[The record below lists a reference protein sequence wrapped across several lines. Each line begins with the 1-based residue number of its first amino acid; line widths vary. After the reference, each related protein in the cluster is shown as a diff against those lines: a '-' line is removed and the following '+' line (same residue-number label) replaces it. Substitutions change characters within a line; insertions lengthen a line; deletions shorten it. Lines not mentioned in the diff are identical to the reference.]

1 MSAVMSSMSR
11 FRSTPMRLLINTL
24 PKHLQGLHVQQH
36 KSHTV
41 KSLCTSTD
49 ATPWT
54 FATPMT
60 EMLGIK
66 YPIMMGGMHY
76 VGYAEL
82 AAAVSEAGGLG
93 VITALT
99 QENPEALRQEIRKC
113 RDLTSKPF
121 GVNLTLLPSLKPLDY
136 PGYVRAIVEED
147 VKIVETAG
155 RSPKDLVPLFKEH
168 GITTIHKC
176 VAIRHAL
183 SAERLGVDII
193 SIDGFECAGHP
204 GEEDIGNWILAA
216 KAGKVLNA
224 PFIVSGGNG
233 LGSQLAASLAFGA
246 SGINMGTRFMVTKE
260 CAIHPNIKKAIMAGD
275 ETATTLIMRSL
286 NNTERVFDNEQ
297 AQTVR
302 RIEASTPGDF
312 SSISQLV
319 QGALY
324 HKSFHETGNV
334 QDSVWSCGTV
344 MGLIDDEPTCA
355 ELVTRIMDE
364 CRQAIAQL
372 PVATKNTPP

>member
-1 MSAVMSSMSR
+1 MESDCDVIRSMPLQQRPHIEAVRCQLDAVALSQTPGLPWVR
-11 FRSTPMRLLINTL
+11 AGNCGGGRKDCGNCWALAERSCATI
-24 PKHLQGLHVQQH
+24 QGTRCVNHETVCAADQLHV
-36 KSHTV
+36 
-41 KSLCTSTD
+41 SLLS
-49 ATPWT
+49 
-54 FATPMT
+54 
-60 EMLGIK
+60 
-66 YPIMMGGMHY
+66 
-76 VGYAEL
+76 
-82 AAAVSEAGGLG
+82 
-93 VITALT
+93 
-99 QENPEALRQEIRKC
+99 
-113 RDLTSKPF
+113 
-121 GVNLTLLPSLKPLDY
+121 LL
-136 PGYVRAIVEED
+136 
-147 VKIVETAG
+147 
-155 RSPKDLVPLFKEH
+155 